1 MIRYARTYGSQ
12 NYPENVIEAW
22 QYPTGPIQ
30 DTFGVPVLKLNRSFG
45 LEEFNFNPF
54 FLEEKMAY
62 VPCYA
67 TKRYYQRPALDE
79 LRLIFNV
86 SGHSHIHYATLY
98 GVSAITDTEIP
109 NLRALINPF
118 FNEVYLNS
126 NVQNFF
132 GNDFDNYKKI
142 ISRMY
147 LSEIIAANNIHSPF
161 LINVRYERLELLKN
175 PIACRVIPNNVNQ
188 WKTNVHY

>member
-1 MIRYARTYGSQ
+1 MIRYARTYGSINYQ
-12 NYPENVIEAW
+12 NAIEKAW
-22 QYPTGPIQ
+22 QFPTGPTV
-30 DTFGVPVLKLNRSFG
+30 DNFGVPVSEANKTFG
-45 LEEFNFNPF
+45 LEEFNFNPL
-54 FLEEKMAY
+54 FLKEKIAY
-62 VPCYA
+62 APCYA
-67 TKRYYQRPALDE
+67 TQRYYPRPALDE
-79 LRLIFNV
+79 LRLMFNV
-86 SGHSHIHYATLY
+86 SGYLHIHYATLH
-98 GVSAITDTEIP
+98 GVSGITNTEIP
-109 NLRALINPF
+109 SLRALVNPF
-118 FNEVYLNS
+118 FDEIYLNR

-132 GNDFDNYKKI
+132 GDDFDNYKKI